1 MPDFEYT
8 VFPVRKRVIKV
19 TITNNQS
26 TATANPHVQPII
38 IRHNYLLSLLSIDV
52 DPYVVPLNTIFFD
65 PQANAQAYSYYDF
78 FDGTFHY
85 WFVKTPSIG
94 ANSTYTLYMIIDLM
108 EQLIDGNIAGINPY
122 TGMAY
127 YGFTYAQ
134 YDNGANVFPTYF
146 NFEGTSAPSGI
157 NTYVSKGSVTFNNGV
172 TIIGD
177 GSESGGENG
186 IATASSF
193 SPPII
198 VEYFGTQTT
207 SPSGDSWGWNMSGFS
222 NYLSSSDAHPAFGGT
237 YTLIDFE
244 NGVNAKPETSQG
256 GSIFN
261 GILGTAYGNTFPPS
275 LWTHI
280 YLSSAYYTYQN
291 LQNSTGYI
299 TGANNTASLPFEIQV
314 GNNEASYAPGGMTVY
329 VLRARDVF
337 ANGALPTV
345 SFASMD

>member
-8 VFPVRKRVIKV
+8 VFPVRKRVIRV

-52 DPYVVPLNTIFFD
+52 DPYVVPLNTIFYD

-78 FDGTFHY
+78 FDGTSHY
-85 WFVKTPSIG
+85 WFVKTQSIS

-108 EQLIDGNIAGINPY
+108 EQLIDGNYAGINPY

-127 YGFTYAQ
+127 YGFSYAQ

-146 NFEGTSAPSGI
+146 NFKGTSAPSGI
-157 NTYVSKGSVTFNNGV
+157 NTYVSQGSVTFNNGV
-172 TIIGD
+172 TIKG
-177 GSESGGENG
+177 GTSTSGNQTG
-186 IATASSF
+186 IATSTSF

-198 VEYFGTQTT
+198 VEYYGTQTT
-207 SPSGDSWGWNMSGFS
+207 SPSGDNNGWNAVGFS
-222 NYLSSSDAHPAFGGT
+222 NYLSSSYGPPFFGGT
-237 YTLIDFE
+237 YTMLNFE
-244 NGVNAKPETSQG
+244 GGVNATPKTDQG
-256 GSIFN
+256 GSATN
-261 GILGTAYGNTFPPS
+261 GVLSMPPNNTFPLS

-280 YLSSAYYTYQN
+280 YLSNAYYTYQN
-291 LQNSTGYI
+291 FQNSTGYI
-299 TGANNTASLPFEIQV
+299 TCANNTASLPFAIEV
-314 GNNEASYAPGGMTVY
+314 GPNEASYAPNGMTVY
-329 VLRARDVF
+329 VLRARDVLP
-337 ANGALPTV
+337 NGAQPIV

>member
-1 MPDFEYT
+1 MPDLEYT
-8 VFPVRKRVIKV
+8 ILPVRKRVIKV
-19 TITNNQS
+19 TISNNQS
-26 TATANPHVQPII
+26 TATANPHVQPIKI
-38 IRHNYLLSLLSIDV
+38 GHDYLLALLGASI
-52 DPYVVPLNTIFFD
+52 DPYVVPLGTIFFD
-65 PQANAQAYSYYDF
+65 PQANAQAYSYYEF
-78 FDGTFHY
+78 FDGTSHY

-108 EQLIDGNIAGINPY
+108 EQLIDGNYAGINPY

-127 YGFTYAQ
+127 YGFNYAQ
-134 YDNGANVFPTYF
+134 YDNGANIFPTYF
-146 NFEGTSAPSGI
+146 NFNGTSAPSGI
-157 NTYVSKGSVTFNNGV
+157 NTYVSDGSVTFNNGV
-172 TIIGD
+172 TIKGD
-177 GSESGGENG
+177 ASSSSGENG

-207 SPSGDSWGWNMSGFS
+207 SPSGDSWGWNTVGFS
-222 NYLSSSDAHPAFGGT
+222 NYLSSSDPYPMYSGT

-244 NGVNAKPETSQG
+244 YGVNATPKTSQG

-261 GILGTAYGNTFPPS
+261 GVLGTPYGNTFPPS
-275 LWTHI
+275 IWTHV

-291 LQNSTGYI
+291 LQNSTGYV

-329 VLRARDVF
+329 VLRARDVLP
-337 ANGALPTV
+337 NGALPTV

>member
-8 VFPVRKRVIKV
+8 VFPVRKRIIKV

-78 FDGTFHY
+78 FDGTYHY
-85 WFVKTPSIG
+85 WFVKTPSIN

-108 EQLIDGNIAGINPY
+108 EQLIDGNYAGINPY

-127 YGFTYAQ
+127 YGFSYAQ

-157 NTYVSKGSVTFNNGV
+157 NTYISKGSVTFNNGV

-177 GSESGGENG
+177 ASASGGENG

-207 SPSGDSWGWNMSGFS
+207 SPSGDSWGWNMVGFS
-222 NYLSSSDAHPAFGGT
+222 NYLSSSDCCPSGGGT

-261 GILGTAYGNTFPPS
+261 GVLGTPYGNTFPSS
-275 LWTHI
+275 LWTHV
-280 YLSSAYYTYQN
+280 YLPNAYYTYQN
-291 LQNSTGYI
+291 LQNSTGYV

-329 VLRARDVF
+329 VLRARDVLP
-337 ANGALPTV
+337 NGALPTV

>member
-1 MPDFEYT
+1 MPDLEYT
-8 VFPVRKRVIKV
+8 VLPVRRRVIKV
-19 TITNNQS
+19 AITNNQS
-26 TATANPHVQPII
+26 SATAGPHVQPIVI
-38 IRHNYLLSLLSIDV
+38 SHSYLLSLLSLGI
-52 DPYVVPLNTIFFD
+52 DPYAVPLNTIFWD

-78 FDGTFHY
+78 FDGKYHY
-85 WFVKTPSIG
+85 WYVKTPSIG
-94 ANSTYTLYMIIDLM
+94 PNSIYTLYMIIDLM
-108 EQLIDGNIAGINPY
+108 EQLIDGIYAGINPY

-134 YDNGANVFPTYF
+134 YDNGASVFPTYF

-177 GSESGGENG
+177 ASASGGENG

-193 SPPII
+193 SPPIV

-222 NYLSSSDAHPAFGGT
+222 NYLSASDGFPSGGGT

-256 GSIFN
+256 GTIFY
-261 GILGTAYGNTFPPS
+261 GVLGTPPGNTFPPS
-275 LWTHI
+275 LWTHV
-280 YLSSAYYTYQN
+280 YLPSAYYTYQN
-291 LQNSTGYI
+291 LQTSTGYI
-299 TGANNTASLPFEIQV
+299 IDANNTASLPFEIQV
-314 GNNEASYAPGGMTVY
+314 GNNEASYAPNGMTVY
-329 VLRARDVF
+329 VLRARDIF
-337 ANGALPTV
+337 ASGALPTV
-345 SFASMD
+345 SFAPMI

>member
-1 MPDFEYT
+1 MPDLEYT
-8 VFPVRKRVIKV
+8 VFPIRKRVIKV
-19 TITNNQS
+19 TISNNQS

-38 IRHNYLLSLLSIDV
+38 IGHNYLLSLLNIDV
-52 DPYVVPLNTIFFD
+52 DPYVVPRNTIFFD
-65 PQANAQAYSYYDF
+65 PQANTQAYSYYDF
-78 FDGTFHY
+78 FDGTYHY

-108 EQLIDGNIAGINPY
+108 EQLIDGNYAGINPY

-127 YGFTYAQ
+127 YGFSYAQ
-134 YDNGANVFPTYF
+134 YDNGAKIFPTYF

-157 NTYVSKGSVTFNNGV
+157 NTYVSSGSVTFNNGV
-172 TIIGD
+172 TIKGD
-177 GSESGGENG
+177 ASKTGGENG

-222 NYLSSSDAHPAFGGT
+222 NYLGSSDMDPEYSGT

-244 NGVNAKPETSQG
+244 NGVNATLATTQG
-256 GSIFN
+256 GTAVN
-261 GILGTAYGNTFPPS
+261 GTLCTPSGNTFPPS

-280 YLSSAYYTYQN
+280 YLSNAYYTYQN

-329 VLRARDVF
+329 VLRTRDVLP
-337 ANGALPTV
+337 NGVQPTV